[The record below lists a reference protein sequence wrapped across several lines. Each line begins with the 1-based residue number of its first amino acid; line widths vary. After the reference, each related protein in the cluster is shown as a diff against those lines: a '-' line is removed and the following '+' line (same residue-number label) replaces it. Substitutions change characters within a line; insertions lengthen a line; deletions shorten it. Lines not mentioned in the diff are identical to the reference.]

1 MRFLLDT
8 NIVIAASLAS
18 DERLRRKLAERDEG
32 DLVTSAIVF
41 AEIAHGS
48 VRGKPPP
55 FERLEAFV
63 EEVPVL
69 PFDYRAAH
77 AYAGLPFK
85 RASYDR
91 LIAAH
96 ALSLDL
102 TLVTGKNARDFA
114 DVPGLT
120 VENWSI

>member
-8 NIVIAASLAS
+8 NIVIAATLAS
-18 DERLRRKLAERDEG
+18 NEAIRRKLAEQDEG
-32 DLVTSAIVF
+32 DFVTSSIIF

-69 PFDYRAAH
+69 PFDYRAAR
-77 AYAGLPFK
+77 AYAGLSFK

-96 ALSLDL
+96 ALSLNL
-102 TLVTGKNARDFA
+102 TLVTGSTRDFA
-114 DVPGLT
+114 DVPGLE
-120 VENWSI
+120 VENWMRP